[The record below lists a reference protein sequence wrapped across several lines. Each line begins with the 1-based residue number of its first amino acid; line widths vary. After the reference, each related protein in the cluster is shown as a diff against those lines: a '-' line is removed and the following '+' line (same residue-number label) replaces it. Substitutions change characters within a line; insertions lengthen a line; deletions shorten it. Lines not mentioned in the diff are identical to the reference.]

1 METIINTYRK
11 TSSSHK
17 IWFDWNKEL
26 KILMP
31 LWPAQ
36 TVDLE
41 KLSRKPSYLLSSTS
55 LRSHWIEDRSLF
67 WELQKYPHF
76 KFLLLRHL
84 SFFLIIQE
92 SPCTEPFGTFGV
104 HVCTTLPAKEW
115 IPGCCKH
122 WVSKQGHGWVWEIAG
137 NISCRAAMHLH
148 GQSSLGMCAPESLS
162 VRHRPAE
169 LGKWRPSRGD
179 RSRTS
184 QAEVGKV

>member
-104 HVCTTLPAKEW
+104 HVCTTLPAKDW

-148 GQSSLGMCAPESLS
+148 GQSSLGMCAPESQS